1 MINDD
6 LLTLISPL
14 SFYEILI
21 FLITGVNMSKNIE
34 LIQISLMKSGYNPGV
49 IDGVWGRNTIDAVK
63 KFQKDK
69 GLNVDG
75 IVGEKTA
82 SILFSDPQDTTSK
95 PSLIIPWFEEAK
107 RLVGTK
113 EFVGAGSNPII
124 MEWSD
129 SLDIRYNGDDVPWC
143 GLFVAHCIGAS
154 LPEEVLPGNPLGA
167 RQWEKFGKRITPSLG
182 AIMVFWRESMQSGKG
197 HVGFY
202 MGEDQDA
209 YQILGGNQSDAVCLT
224 WVNKN
229 RFLNAHWPLT
239 ASALNNAMTITKQR
253 TEGLSRDEA

>member
-1 MINDD
+1 
-6 LLTLISPL
+6 
-14 SFYEILI
+14 
-21 FLITGVNMSKNIE
+21 MSKNIE
-34 LIQISLMKSGYNPGV
+34 LIQLSLMKAGYNPGV
-49 IDGVWGRNTIDAVK
+49 IDGVWGRNSIDAVK

-69 GLNVDG
+69 GLIIDG

-82 SILFSDPQDTTSK
+82 NALFSGPDSTIPKS
-95 PSLIIPWFEEAK
+95 SLFIQWFEEAK

-113 EFVGAGSNPII
+113 EIIGSASNPII

-129 SLDIRYNGDDVPWC
+129 SLDIRYSGDDVPWC
-143 GLFVAHCIGAS
+143 GLFVAHCIGAT

-202 MGEDQDA
+202 AGEDNDA
-209 YQILGGNQSDAVCLT
+209 YQILGGNQSDTVCLT

-229 RFLNAHWPLT
+229 RFLNARWPQT
-239 ASALNNAMTITKQR
+239 ASALNNAITVTKQH
-253 TEGLSRDEA
+253 TEGLSQDEA